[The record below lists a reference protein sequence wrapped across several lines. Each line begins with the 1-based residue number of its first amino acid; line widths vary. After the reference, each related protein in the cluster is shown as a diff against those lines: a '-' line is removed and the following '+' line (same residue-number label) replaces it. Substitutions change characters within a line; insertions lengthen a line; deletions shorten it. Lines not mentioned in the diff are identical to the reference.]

1 MGWLAHLGR
10 DVRLALRAIRRMP
23 IVALVVIGS
32 IGVGI
37 GVNVTVFSWLQ
48 AFVFQPL
55 PGVANISRMYLVEP
69 RAEAG
74 TYPGGSWLEFGD
86 LRKQLPSFDDVL
98 AFRMT
103 PFNLGEAGRTE
114 RTFGLLVSGNYFSEL
129 GLQPALG
136 RFLQP
141 DEVSKPGAAPAVV
154 ISYDFWQ
161 ARFASQP
168 SAIGQILRVNDRP
181 LTVVGVTPEG
191 FQGTVVAVK
200 FDLFVPATM
209 APVLLA
215 GSRELDERGY
225 RGYSMMG
232 RLRPDADVAQAQ
244 AQLDGAMRE
253 LAREYPSSNA
263 TMRGEIM
270 PFSQA
275 PRGPQRMLA
284 GALELLQAI
293 MLTLLLAVCGNTA
306 NLVLA
311 RASTRHREVG
321 VRIAL
326 GAGPRR
332 IFSLLLTEN
341 LVLAL
346 AGAGLGV
353 ALAMWGTQALRA
365 VPMIGS
371 VPIKLVTHVDA
382 TAMAFALLL
391 GLVSG
396 AAFGLAPAVQLG
408 RVDPLQALRSGARS
422 AGRSGLRH
430 ALMGVQIALASL
442 ILLVAGMF
450 YRSFSETR
458 EADPG
463 FRREG
468 VLLGAYDFSGRNPSE
483 QDSRSFA
490 ARLLDR
496 LRALPGVEVAA
507 IASSVPLDIHG
518 MPLRSFALE
527 GRARNDASDDQALV
541 NTVTPGYLQT
551 MSIPLVSGADFADL
565 NDPAAPPQAIVN
577 EAFVHRYLPDAQP
590 LARRLQVRDT
600 TFVIVGVARD
610 SLYESF
616 GEPPTPLIYFSYRDR
631 PSSRGEIHVRT
642 RPGAEAPLGAE
653 IQRVVRDLDPM
664 LPVYDVR
671 TLGDHVEKNLFLR
684 RIPARMFVVLG
695 PLLLALAAVGI
706 YAVIAHAVSQR
717 TQEIGIRMS
726 LGATA
731 RRIERDIV
739 GESMRVIVVGAL
751 VGWVI
756 ALGLAIHLASTG
768 PIDLAVF
775 VGIPL
780 ALLLVAAAACW
791 WPARRAAEV
800 SPMRALRQD

>member
-1 MGWLAHLGR
+1 MGWVLHLGR
-10 DVRLALRAIRRMP
+10 DLRHALRAVRRMP
-23 IVALVVIGS
+23 ILALVVVGS
-32 IGVGI
+32 MGVGI

-48 AFVFQPL
+48 GLVFQPL
-55 PGVANISRMYLVEP
+55 PGVSGVSRIYLIEP

-74 TYPGGSWLEFGD
+74 SYPGGSWLEFAD
-86 LRKQLPSFDDVL
+86 LRRQLPAFEDVL
-98 AFRMT
+98 AFRMA

-114 RTFGLLVSGNYFSEL
+114 RQYGLFVSGNYFGAL
-129 GLQPALG
+129 GLTPAIG

-141 DEVSKPGAAPAVV
+141 DEVSRPGAAAVVV

-161 ARFASQP
+161 SRFGGASN
-168 SAIGQILRVNDRP
+168 AIGQALRVNDRP
-181 LTVVGVTPEG
+181 LTIVGVAPDG

-209 APVLLA
+209 APVLLN
-215 GSRELDERGY
+215 GSRELEERRLRGY
-225 RGYSMMG
+225 AMMG

-244 AQLDGAMRE
+244 AELDVAMRQF
-253 LAREYPSSNA
+253 AREYPASNA
-263 TMRGEIM
+263 TLRGEVL
-270 PFSQA
+270 PFWQS

-306 NLVLA
+306 NLMLA
-311 RASTRHREVG
+311 RASTRVREVG

-332 IFSLLLTEN
+332 IFSLLFSEN
-341 LVLAL
+341 ILLAL
-346 AGAGLGV
+346 LGAGLGIV
-353 ALAMWGTQALRA
+353 LAMWGTQALRA

-371 VPIKLVTHVDA
+371 VPIKFVTRIDG
-382 TAMAFALLL
+382 TAVMFALVL
-391 GLVSG
+391 GLASG
-396 AAFGLAPAVQLG
+396 AAIGLAPALQLG
-408 RVDPLQALRSGARS
+408 RVDPLAALRSGARG
-422 AGRSGLRH
+422 AGRSGVRQ
-430 ALMGVQIALASL
+430 ALMGVQVALASL
-442 ILLVAGMF
+442 ILIVAGMF

-458 EADPG
+458 ELDPG

-468 VLLGAYDFSGRNPSE
+468 VVLGAYDFSGRNPSE
-483 QDSRSFA
+483 QECRSFA

-496 LRALPGVEVAA
+496 LRMLPGVEAAA

-518 MPLRSFALE
+518 MPLRSFTLE
-527 GRARNDASDDQALV
+527 GRARNDAADDQALA
-541 NTVTPGYLQT
+541 NTVTPGYLQA
-551 MSIPLVSGADFADL
+551 MGIPLVAGKDL
-565 NDPAAPPQAIVN
+565 ANLDDASAPPQVIVN
-577 EAFVHRYLPDAQP
+577 EEFVRRYLPDIDP
-590 LARRLQVRDT
+590 IARRLTVRDT
-600 TFVIVGVARD
+600 TYVVVGVARN

-616 GEPPTPLIYFSYRDR
+616 SEPPTPIVYFSYRDR

-642 RPGAEAPLGAE
+642 RPGAEGPLGAE

-717 TQEIGIRMS
+717 TKEIGIRLS

-739 GESMRVIVVGAL
+739 AENMRVIVVGAL
-751 VGWVI
+751 VGWLM
-756 ALGLAIHLASTG
+756 ALGLALHLASTG
-768 PIDLAVF
+768 PVDLLVF
-775 VGIPL
+775 AGVPATL
-780 ALLLVAAAACW
+780 VAVAAASCW
-791 WPARRAAEV
+791 WPARRAADV
-800 SPMRALRQD
+800 NPMRALRQD